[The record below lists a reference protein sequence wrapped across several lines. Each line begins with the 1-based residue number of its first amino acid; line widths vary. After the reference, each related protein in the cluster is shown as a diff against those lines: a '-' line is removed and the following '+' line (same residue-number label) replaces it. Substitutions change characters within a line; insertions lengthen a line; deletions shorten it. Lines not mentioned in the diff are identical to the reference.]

1 MKEWNL
7 NTSELRAHA
16 KEIRVGAMTNLS
28 GEIYTARDAAHKRL
42 FALLDEG
49 KPLPFE
55 IKDAAIYYAGP
66 TQAKPGE
73 VIGSIGP
80 TTSGRMDPFA
90 PRLMDLGL
98 VATIGKGGRAQPVV
112 DAIIRNGG
120 VYFCAIGGA
129 GAAIS
134 GCIKKVEVLAFEELG
149 CESLKR
155 LTIEN
160 MPVVCTIDSQGGNQF
175 IAGRAEYE
183 VKD

>member
-1 MKEWNL
+1 M
-7 NTSELRAHA
+7 
-16 KEIRVGAMTNLS
+16 
-28 GEIYTARDAAHKRL
+28 
-42 FALLDEG
+42 
-49 KPLPFE
+49 
-55 IKDAAIYYAGP
+55 
-66 TQAKPGE
+66 
-73 VIGSIGP
+73 IGSIGP

>member
-7 NTSELRAHA
+7 NTAELRAHA
-16 KEIRVGAMTNLS
+16 KEIKVGDMVNLS
-28 GEIYTARDAAHKRL
+28 GTIYTARDAAHKRL
-42 FALLDEG
+42 FAMLDEG
-49 KPLPFE
+49 KDLPFDV
-55 IKDAAIYYAGP
+55 KDAVIYYAGP

-80 TTSGRMDPFA
+80 TTSGRMDPYA
-90 PRLMDLGL
+90 PRLLDMGL
-98 VATIGKGGRAQPVV
+98 VAMIGKGGRAKPVV
-112 DAIIRNGG
+112 DAIVRN
-120 VYFCAIGGA
+120 CAIGGA

-160 MPVVCTIDSQGGNQF
+160 MPVVCTIDSTGQNQF
-175 IAGRAEYE
+175 ELGRAEYE